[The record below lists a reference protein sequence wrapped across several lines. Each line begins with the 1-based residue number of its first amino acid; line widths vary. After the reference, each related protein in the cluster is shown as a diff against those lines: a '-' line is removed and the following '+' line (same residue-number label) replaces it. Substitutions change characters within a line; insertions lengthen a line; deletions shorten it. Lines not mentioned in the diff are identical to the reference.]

1 MNRNVESHFATLPHA
16 EIVRS
21 RFDRSHTHKTTFNA
35 GELVP
40 IMLDEI
46 LPGDTVS
53 LDTAFV
59 CRMATPIYP
68 VMDNAFLDVYF
79 YFVPFRLLWEHF
91 EEFMGANKTSH
102 WTQPVKYQ
110 IPQVQYRFSSA
121 TNAQVP
127 SKGSIADYMG
137 VPVFSQAYLATVS
150 SLSVFSINALPF
162 RAYGL
167 VWNEWFRDENLQ
179 DPIVVSL
186 ADATVNNNVSF
197 SATGAPAFNI
207 TQVQFGTC
215 RPAPV
220 AKVHDYFTSALP
232 QPQKGDPVTLPLG
245 DVAPVTIDL
254 PNMPVT
260 TRQESHNTPGNVP
273 LNTRSPALA
282 NSTVRFLGLARDD
295 TVGAASRVQFFV
307 PDSPLVSSGTSGVS
321 FVPNNL
327 YTTAGSYT
335 GVADLS
341 KATAATINNLRQAF
355 QLQKLYEKDARGG
368 TRYIEILKAHFGVT
382 SPDARLQRPEYLG
395 GKRVP
400 INMQQV
406 LQTSSTDEASPQGNT
421 AAFSSTTDRSSSFTK
436 SFVEH
441 GYLIGLACVR
451 TDHTYQQGLEKM
463 WSRKDRFDFYWPV
476 FANISEQ
483 PILNQELMFKAAS
496 TDDEVFGYQEA
507 WADYRYKPS
516 RVSSA
521 MRSSYAQSLDVW
533 HYADYYDYT
542 KVPPVLGDEWIRE
555 TKVNVQRTLA
565 VQDEDQF
572 IADFYFK
579 ANYVRPMPVYS
590 IPGLVD
596 HH

>member
-53 LDTAFV
+53 MDTAFV

-68 VMDNAFLDVYF
+68 VMDNAFIDIYF
-79 YFVPFRLLWEHF
+79 YFVPMRLLWDHF

-102 WTQPVKYQ
+102 WTQPVTYE
-110 IPQVQYRFSSA
+110 IPQVRYTA
-121 TNAQVP
+121 TLNP

-137 VPVFSQAYLATVS
+137 IPIMSQSTNVS
-150 SLSVFSINALPF
+150 DNITLSVNALPF

-167 VWNEWFRDENLQ
+167 IWNEWFRDENLQ
-179 DPIVVSL
+179 DPIVVPTG
-186 ADATVNNNVSF
+186 DASVSPSSDYRF
-197 SATGAPAFNI
+197 SAAGAGLFSI
-207 TQVQFGTC
+207 TEVKAGTC

-232 QPQKGDPVTLPLG
+232 QPQKGDPVTIPLG
-245 DVAPVTIDL
+245 DTVPVELDVGNIPVTNSSYSGGISL
-254 PNMPVT
+254 NAFYPKFYLPQYNGTLSPNMSNAYLGVNQVGSLASSAT
-260 TRQESHNTPGNVP
+260 S
-273 LNTRSPALA
+273 SPDFNA
-282 NSTVRFLGLARDD
+282 
-295 TVGAASRVQFFV
+295 
-307 PDSPLVSSGTSGVS
+307 SSGGSDGLLKMLLSTSPSSVARGTV
-321 FVPNNL
+321 NL
-327 YTTAGSYT
+327 
-335 GVADLS
+335 AD
-341 KATAATINNLRQAF
+341 ATMVTINNLRQAF
-355 QLQKLYEKDARGG
+355 QLQRLYEKDARGG
-368 TRYIEILKAHFGVT
+368 TRYIEILKSHFGVT

-406 LQTSSTDEASPQGNT
+406 LQTSGTDETSPQGNT

-441 GYLIGLACVR
+441 GYLLGLACVR
-451 TDHTYQQGLEKM
+451 TDHTYQQGLEKL

-483 PILNQELMFKAAS
+483 PIFNKELMLRNVAA
-496 TDDEVFGYQEA
+496 DEEVFGYQEA
-507 WADYRYKPS
+507 WAEYRYKPS

-533 HYADYYDYT
+533 HYADYYDPT
-542 KVPPVLGDEWIRE
+542 KAAPTLGDDWIRE

-579 ANYVRPMPVYS
+579 ATYVRPMPVYS

>member
-40 IMLDEI
+40 ILVDEI

-59 CRMATPIYP
+59 CRMSTPIYP
-68 VMDNAFLDVYF
+68 VMDSSFIDIYY
-79 YFVPFRLLWEHF
+79 YFVPDRIIWDHF
-91 EEFMGANKTSH
+91 EEFMGANKTGY
-102 WTQPVKYQ
+102 WTQKVTYQ
-110 IPQVQYRFSSA
+110 VPQVSYGDSSSHM
-121 TNAQVP
+121 NFP

-137 VPVFSQAYLATVS
+137 IPIFPSSYVSGGIVS
-150 SLSVFSINALPF
+150 SFTVNALPF
-162 RAYGL
+162 RAYAL
-167 VWNEWFRDENLQ
+167 IWNDWFRDENLQ
-179 DPIVVSL
+179 NPIVFSKGDSTFAATDLFSVS
-186 ADATVNNNVSF
+186 
-197 SATGAPAFNI
+197 GAPDFSI
-207 TQVQFGTC
+207 TKVQGGMC

-232 QPQKGDPVTLPLG
+232 EPQKGEAVTLPLG
-245 DVAPVTIDL
+245 DTAPVLSSADAI
-254 PNMPVT
+254 PYVF
-260 TRQESHNTPGNVP
+260 VP
-273 LNTRSPALA
+273 TNGTSPAFSLRTNGTSSSSGVIDAQLA
-282 NSTVRFLGLARDD
+282 GSAG
-295 TVGAASRVQFFV
+295 
-307 PDSPLVSSGTSGVS
+307 VSSTFLPRIKLDGGY
-321 FVPNNL
+321 L
-327 YTTAGSYT
+327 Y
-335 GVADLS
+335 ADLS
-341 KATAATINNLRQAF
+341 NATAATINNLRQAF

-368 TRYIEILKAHFGVT
+368 TRYIEILKSHFGVT

-406 LQTSSTDEASPQGNT
+406 LQTSATDETSPQGNT
-421 AAFSSTTDRSSSFTK
+421 AAFSSTSDRSSSFTK

-451 TDHTYQQGLEKM
+451 TDHTYQQGLEKF

-483 PILNQELMFKAAS
+483 PIFNKELMLKGGTSDA
-496 TDDEVFGYQEA
+496 EVFGYQEA

-516 RVSSA
+516 RVSGA

-542 KVPPVLGDEWIRE
+542 GNPPVLGDSWIRE

-579 ANYVRPMPVYS
+579 ATYVRPMPVYS